1 MPDEVPAVLY
11 GKYDEYEN
19 IINTLEVLI
28 SETKDRYF
36 IEMFNELKHEAQDKR
51 DEIQE
56 KMHEEEE
63 KEIFNQNIKFEESRL

>member
-1 MPDEVPAVLY
+1 MDLY

-36 IEMFNELKHEAQDKR
+36 IEMFNELKYEAQDKR